1 MPTAKKMSRPRKSK
15 ARKYCSKS
23 KTARSC
29 RSKASCSYSSAR
41 SPRCQPKKSRRRSSR
56 KKTPRTPAG
65 GSSSLMTKAQLEMA
79 KKRKECLAGMDP
91 TKFPFECPD
100 KCLFDPKMGMCAPQ
114 DSMLHKLL
122 SGKRFL
128 TFKHGKSPAVH
139 ISMPITLETLVG
151 DYAGAI
157 RFSPITGKLHLCYGP
172 LYVSEG
178 VKSTP
183 ARAAAS
189 ARTLEMDRA
198 EASYRGVNNTSTR
211 AVLAMILTEEK
222 ARSLAKW
229 YAHTGYYAEKRRMM
243 SLHDD
248 DSYYAEMFTLPG
260 ASLQLSYQEIVALDS
275 IIKNLDKDLAK
286 GMEAEDKNFGI
297 FGLAAKPKTCPPL
310 LGAKTNADIQVSCF
324 EKEHNPAS
332 RMGWFAPIDA
342 SPMPSSYVVHP
353 GGIKIPI
360 DVTKHIG
367 SAGAIF
373 NLPFVKP
380 SSKSGTKGA
389 LGLATG
395 MGAQDMKIYRSESR
409 YSDEEEED
417 DEDF

>member
-23 KTARSC
+23 KTARTC

-56 KKTPRTPAG
+56 KTPRTPAM
-65 GSSSLMTKAQLEMA
+65 GSSSLMTKAQLELA
-79 KKRKECLAGMDP
+79 KKKKECLDNMNMN
-91 TKFPFECPD
+91 KFPFECPD

-114 DSMLHKLL
+114 DSTLHKLL

-172 LYVSEG
+172 LYVSAG
-178 VKSTP
+178 VTP
-183 ARAAAS
+183 ATPVTPTAPGAAAP
-189 ARTLEMDRA
+189 AKPAVD
-198 EASYRGVNNTSTR
+198 NTSTR

-275 IIKNLDKDLAK
+275 IIKNLDDKLAMGITDTEK
-286 GMEAEDKNFGI
+286 EAGI
-297 FGLAAKPKTCPPL
+297 FGLAAKPSKCPPL
-310 LGAKTNADIQVSCF
+310 LGATTTADIQKSCF
-324 EKEHNPAS
+324 EKEHNPQS

-342 SPMPSSYVVHP
+342 SPAPSAYLVHP
-353 GGIKIPI
+353 GGIKMPI
-360 DVTKHIG
+360 DVAKTIG

-373 NLPFVKP
+373 KLPFVAP
-380 SSKSGTKGA
+380 SRKTPAGNGPLSKGNMTASE
-389 LGLATG
+389 
-395 MGAQDMKIYRSESR
+395 MKVYRSESR
-409 YSDEEEED
+409 YSDEDEEEED
-417 DEDF
+417 DF